1 MLMKAYTTRWA
12 CMRTYLVMIA
22 CFADVALRAQLP
34 PPAVLHKL
42 DIPGLPAE
50 TVHDLD
56 FDKDGFLWIST
67 GNGLCRYDGVNLDVL
82 RNDPRD
88 TASLTNNTVG
98 RCMLLPDGRL
108 LAGTN
113 AGLAVVDTR
122 EMTVARIAAPKA
134 WSKGGCTEVAGLTLD
149 ARGRVWICDR
159 TLGLLRFHPGTNRL
173 ERIYPSVAMPGPHER
188 PGVHAAVMD
197 PDGSLWVIDLDH
209 LLHIDTEGSRMET
222 FRYVDVQPAPAPK
235 PLLVRMQAVAS
246 DPNFLVIGSWGS
258 GLITFDKR
266 TRSFST
272 VKRDTG
278 KSWNVSN
285 IVLAITAI
293 DAKVMA
299 VGLNWA
305 TYWYD
310 PHTRRLSEPFVPT
323 IPFAPHLVDQ
333 MNAITTDPTGRVWFG
348 GSAGVYI
355 GFDPQHHPVTPMA
368 AGSLGSSM
376 VLARATDHA
385 GFWAARFY
393 YDRKLYA
400 LDPAGVPY
408 DSIAIPQ
415 GEELQVETWKIL
427 CTRDR
432 RIFLGTSDGLLRYD
446 PERRVFSLGDL
457 PYPDGYASDRR
468 HINDLIETPDGDLWA
483 SGHCYAFR
491 ARAGSEHFEPIGVD
505 TSAQGAWKQKGHKA
519 FALLDPHHLVIATL
533 RKGISVV
540 DLRLGTTADLPF
552 EAAPELLG
560 IEDVVT
566 TPDGLIYGI
575 TRNAGIVRM
584 RYTDGTLTDIA
595 VFEDRSERGNYQSA
609 VVDDDGTL
617 WISGTADLVRFDP
630 KDSSFTRYDVRD
642 GMPSLGADALAL
654 DSGGTFLNRVSPWY
668 RFDLQRLAL
677 RPPPRRLYI
686 RRVLANGQALPITFD
701 ANTIELPHDRN
712 SVAIE
717 FAPIDPVYGDERRY
731 AYQLEGYDADWV
743 ASGALRTVNYASLA
757 PGTYIFNARIVG
769 IDGPQGRTRLTIT
782 IVPAWWQTTWFNALV
797 VLISVLLVFLLS
809 RYILRLQYLRRIA
822 ALEKERE
829 VSNVRSRIARD
840 IHDDLGSGLTRITML
855 SREMQGT
862 TGANEDKGK
871 LAAHIANAS
880 SELIGQL
887 GEIVWAVDPQNDH
900 AEGFIAYVRNM
911 LGKQFEELSIGLR
924 TDLTLETGQERRD
937 LPPDVKRNVL
947 LMLKELVNNALK
959 HAQAKTISV
968 RLHIGA
974 SALSLIVN
982 DDGHGFDLSHTRP
995 GGNGLGNLRKRA
1007 ESIGATLTMYSS
1019 TSGTISTLTV
1029 PLPAPTIM
1037 RGPSA

>member
-1 MLMKAYTTRWA
+1 MDRWRIRMLVVLAWCAGLT
-12 CMRTYLVMIA
+12 
-22 CFADVALRAQLP
+22 LRAQLP

-50 TVHDLD
+50 TVYDLD

-82 RNDPRD
+82 RNEPRD
-88 TASLTNNTVG
+88 TASLPNNTVG
-98 RCMLLPDGRL
+98 RCLLLPDGRL

-134 WSKGGCTEVAGLTLD
+134 WSKGSCTEIGGLTLD
-149 ARGRVWICDR
+149 AKGRVWICDR
-159 TLGLLRFHPGTNRL
+159 TLGLLRFHPETNSV
-173 ERIYPSVAMPGPHER
+173 ERIYPSVAMPRPQER

-209 LLHIDTEGSRMET
+209 LLHIDPERSQMEA

-235 PLLVRMQAVAS
+235 PLLGRMQAVAS
-246 DPNFLVIGSWGS
+246 DPNLLVIGSWGS
-258 GLITFDKR
+258 GIITFNKS
-266 TRSFST
+266 TRSFSN

-285 IVLAITAI
+285 IVLAFAEV
-293 DAKVMA
+293 DEKVMA
-299 VGLNWA
+299 VGFDWA

-323 IPFAPHLVDQ
+323 GPFVPHLTEQ
-333 MNAITTDPTGRVWFG
+333 MNSITTDPTGRVWFG

-355 GFDPQHHPVTPMA
+355 GFDPQHHPVTPVA

-376 VLARATDHA
+376 VLATATDHA
-385 GFWAARFY
+385 GYWATRYY

-446 PERRVFSLGDL
+446 PERRVFSLCDL
-457 PYPDGYASDRR
+457 PYSDGYASDRR

-483 SGHCYAFR
+483 SGHGYAFR
-491 ARAGSEHFEPIGVD
+491 ARAGSDHFEPFGVD
-505 TSAQGAWKQKGHKA
+505 TSAQGAWKQEWHKA
-519 FALLDPHHLVIATL
+519 FALLDPYHLVIATL
-533 RKGISVV
+533 RRGISVV
-540 DLRLGTTADLPF
+540 DLRLGTTADLSF
-552 EAAPELLG
+552 EAAPELRG
-560 IEDVVT
+560 MEDVVT
-566 TPDGLIYGI
+566 TPDGSIYGI
-575 TRNAGIVRM
+575 TRNDGIVRM
-584 RYTDGTLTDIA
+584 RYTDGNLTDIA

-642 GMPSLGADALAL
+642 GMPGLGADALVL
-654 DSGGTFLNRVSPWY
+654 DSGGTYLNRVSPWH

-686 RRVLANGQALPITFD
+686 RKVLANGQALPIIFD

-731 AYQLEGYDADWV
+731 EYQLEGYDADWV

-757 PGTYIFNARIVG
+757 PGTYTFNARIVG

-782 IVPAWWQTTWFNALV
+782 IVPAWWQTTWFKVLV
-797 VLISVLLVFLLS
+797 VLVSVLLVFLLS

-855 SREMQGT
+855 SREMQGN
-862 TGANEDKGK
+862 TGVNEDKGK

-911 LGKQFEELSIGLR
+911 LGNQFEELSIGLR
-924 TDLTLETGQERRD
+924 TDLTVEAGQERRD

-947 LMLKELVNNALK
+947 LMFKELVSNALK

-974 SALSLIVN
+974 SALSLTVS
-982 DDGHGFDLSHTRP
+982 DDGHGFDLSRTRA
-995 GGNGLGNLRKRA
+995 GGNGLSNLRKRA
-1007 ESIGATLTMYSS
+1007 ESIGAVLTMDSS
-1019 TSGTISTLTV
+1019 TSGTTSTLTV